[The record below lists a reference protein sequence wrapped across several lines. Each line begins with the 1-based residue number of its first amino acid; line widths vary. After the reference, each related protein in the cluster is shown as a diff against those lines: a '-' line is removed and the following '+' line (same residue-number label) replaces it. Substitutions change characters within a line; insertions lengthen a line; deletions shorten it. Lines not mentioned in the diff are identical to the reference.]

1 VGFRVTE
8 TKKPYGPVS
17 SDIGLVGEGLRDLT
31 TGHHPL
37 LGKALEHVFSSHG
50 KQLRPALVM
59 LSGKLGTYERD
70 RLVTLAMA
78 LELVHTASLV
88 HDDTVDEALTR
99 RGLETLNAIWNP
111 KVAVLVGDF
120 LFAQAAELAARLGT
134 TRVMTVLAETV
145 MAMTSGELR
154 QQASSSALLVDEA
167 DYFLRISGKTA
178 ALFRACCEGAGLV
191 SDQTEA
197 CIQALSSYG
206 SNLGIAFQIAD
217 DVLDFTGDEETL
229 GKPAG
234 SDLRQGTITLPVIL
248 WAEDLNGHAL
258 GADLRHGRNLEEIIG
273 AVRRSNAPARA
284 LQRAAEYAAAA
295 RRDLSGFPGS
305 EAKDIL
311 VDLTREVVS
320 RQR

>member
-1 VGFRVTE
+1 VTE
-8 TKKPYGPVS
+8 IRRQYGPVAD
-17 SDIGLVGEGLRDLT
+17 DIDRVGQGLVDLA
-31 TGHHPL
+31 TGHDPM
-37 LGKALEHVFSSHG
+37 LGGALRHVFSSRG

-59 LSGKLGTYERD
+59 LSGKLGSYDRD

-99 RGLETLNAIWNP
+99 RGLETLNALWSP

-134 TRVMTVLAETV
+134 TRVMTLLAETV

-154 QQASSSALLVDEA
+154 QQASSSALLIDEG

-191 SDQTEA
+191 SGQPEERIEA
-197 CIQALSSYG
+197 LATFG
-206 SNLGIAFQIAD
+206 TNLGIAFQIAD
-217 DVLDFTGDEETL
+217 DVLDVTGDEETL

-234 SDLRQGTITLPVIL
+234 SDLRQGTVTLPVIL
-248 WAEDLNGHAL
+248 WAESVNVREL
-258 GADLRHGRNLEEIIG
+258 GAELQDGRRLEDVIAEIR
-273 AVRRSNAPARA
+273 ASDAPRRA
-284 LQRAAEYAAAA
+284 LTRAAEYAVAA
-295 RRDLSGFPGS
+295 RNSLTLFPDS

-311 VDLTREVVS
+311 IDLTREVV
-320 RQR
+320 RRDR